1 MRRGGDLWNDSE
13 IQIWPVF
20 FYVNVNP
27 LYKPK
32 GKSFASCPIS
42 HALAL
47 SVPFICPLI
56 PALTH
61 QNDELLLYADL
72 SPSDESHILLT
83 PLHVDETETD
93 EDIFYVCVCGV
104 FMLGWSVNLWHGKI
118 SFVVGRKCPSFYQ
131 DQKSF
136 WRNSLETGGHMT

>member
-1 MRRGGDLWNDSE
+1 MILKFKYD
-13 IQIWPVF
+13 QF
-20 FYVNVNP
+20 FSMWMLTHFISQKVKVLP
-27 LYKPK
+27 LAP
-32 GKSFASCPIS
+32 SPMI
-42 HALAL
+42 LL
-47 SVPFICPLI
+47 SLSPSYAPLI